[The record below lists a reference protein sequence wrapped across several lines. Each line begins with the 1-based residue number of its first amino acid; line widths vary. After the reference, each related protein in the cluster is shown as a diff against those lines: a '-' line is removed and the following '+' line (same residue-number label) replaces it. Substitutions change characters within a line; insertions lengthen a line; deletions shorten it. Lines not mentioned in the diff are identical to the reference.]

1 MLNRDRQI
9 FTGNCW
15 PGESVWI
22 DYLNENAQAFWKKQM
37 REMEGTND
45 LYSFWND
52 MNEPSVFSE
61 KDLAMPLDNL
71 HVRRNGSW
79 VSHGELH
86 NLYGSL

>member
-1 MLNRDRQI
+1 
-9 FTGNCW
+9 
-15 PGESVWI
+15 
-22 DYLNENAQAFWKKQM
+22 M